1 MFEGARRG
9 LKWMPKI
16 LYKRC
21 FCLHQQM
28 WRKFKFVYKKYF
40 ALRPPTFTNE
50 YFSPGNH
57 ISGTLQSTFNT
68 PKSLNK
74 LILIKLKFGNFLIAT
89 TYVIECFRKMRIV
102 SQIVEVG
109 KSRAYI
115 IVHVM
120 KDVLNQVKDVSRR
133 SKINAKVFG
142 ETKLWSASR
151 ISLKSSMIA
160 RIGREI

>member
-1 MFEGARRG
+1 MNAENPVQKM
-9 LKWMPKI
+9 L
-16 LYKRC
+16 L
-21 FCLHQQM
+21 
-28 WRKFKFVYKKYF
+28 F
-40 ALRPPTFTNE
+40 ASTNV
-50 YFSPGNH
+50 
-57 ISGTLQSTFNT
+57 T
-68 PKSLNK
+68 
-74 LILIKLKFGNFLIAT
+74 
-89 TYVIECFRKMRIV
+89 KMRIV

-120 KDVLNQVKDVSRR
+120 KDVLIQVKDVSRR

-160 RIGREI
+160 SLIAVASRFAKINVMNNGVTVPNHALATPNALTDVPVPQKMSSEIVIVRMLLKPIPSA

>member
-1 MFEGARRG
+1 M
-9 LKWMPKI
+9 
-16 LYKRC
+16 
-21 FCLHQQM
+21 
-28 WRKFKFVYKKYF
+28 
-40 ALRPPTFTNE
+40 
-50 YFSPGNH
+50 
-57 ISGTLQSTFNT
+57 
-68 PKSLNK
+68 
-74 LILIKLKFGNFLIAT
+74 
-89 TYVIECFRKMRIV
+89 IECFRKMRIV

-120 KDVLNQVKDVSRR
+120 KDVLIQVKDVSRR